1 VTPDNLETIPVLQGK
16 IDPRAAQEIR
26 SAVVMTDRLK
36 KLKKEWEDAAPQVYV
51 DDTLLFT
58 QSWKETEQLPL
69 DYRWALAFK
78 KRLEECPI
86 LIRDDEIIVGSST
99 KFIRG
104 NNVLCAMKPR
114 EVLAMC
120 ESGRFDRKLSDIST
134 TIIDPDDLE
143 KLKADAQYWIEHMNP
158 VNYVNVALED
168 ELGPGHF
175 DLLFDNVM
183 VFEGRAVRQFPDR
196 GLFQGNGAFGGG
208 VGQPNGDV
216 LDKGFNYVIN
226 LAKAEMEKMKVEGA
240 KQVGWSAMA
249 LRKWYLLKSIIVMF
263 EAVIT
268 FAKRHAALAREMAE
282 KTTDP
287 KRKAELLKIADVCE
301 RVPAEPPRDF
311 WEAVQ
316 AIRFQHLA
324 FWKESS
330 DRAEVPIGRIDQFW
344 YPYYKKD
351 IESGKL
357 TRQQAAELIGAF
369 WLKIR
374 EVENL
379 VTIKREHRAAPGSQ
393 LPNVTLCGRDKDGN
407 DLTNEL
413 SWLILEVMRQIK
425 LSEPAVYIR
434 WHEDMDEAF
443 LIHAL
448 ECNRDFGGG
457 NPAFLNDALG
467 TQRYLDRGVPIEDA
481 CNWNASGCLGYHL
494 ECAEHMAG
502 AFNLVQAKVMEIT
515 LHNGVDPRTGKK
527 VGLETGD
534 VTKFTSIEQFYE
546 AFLKQENYFAE
557 KMRDH
562 YFLWWTSEAA
572 NSPMSGLRA
581 GMLYQDCIPAGVTSR
596 EGAARYPVC
605 RASWVG
611 DKGVVDC
618 ADYLAAIKYLV
629 FDKKKITMAQLLEAM
644 DANWEGYE
652 DIRQMCL
659 KAPKYGNDDNYVDEI
674 FNYISRETQRILQSR
689 PDPITGEKPMLFKG
703 AAAGHVTQGKAVG
716 AMPNGRYAYT
726 PLYDGGT
733 SAMAG
738 GDVNGPTANILSATK
753 WEHAKE
759 LAGCAHNMK
768 LSKSVLNTP
777 EKLSKVA
784 SLIKTYMKRGGWHI
798 QFNIHSAE
806 ELLDARKNPA
816 AHKDLL
822 VRVGGYSA
830 YFVDLPPELQD
841 EIVERTMHEV

>member
-1 VTPDNLETIPVLQGK
+1 MTPDNLETIPVLQGK